1 MVGLGFKHLSHW
13 KSAWNEFLFF
23 CLSGSSG
30 KEKAEYTD
38 ETFCR
43 SGGWTQGPKV
53 KKILA
58 EILSRFHQKYFQ
70 HSIKILEG
78 FHKKNTFRSCQSSGW
93 TLGPKVGEMLLRM
106 E

>member
-43 SGGWTQGPKV
+43 SGGWTPGPKV

-70 HSIKILEG
+70 HSIKIL
-78 FHKKNTFRSCQSSGW
+78 
-93 TLGPKVGEMLLRM
+93 
-106 E
+106 